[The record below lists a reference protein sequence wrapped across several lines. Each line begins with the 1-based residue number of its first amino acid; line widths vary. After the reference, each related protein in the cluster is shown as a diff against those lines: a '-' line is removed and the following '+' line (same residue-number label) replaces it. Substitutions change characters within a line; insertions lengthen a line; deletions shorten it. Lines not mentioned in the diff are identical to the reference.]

1 MKQNIGNKIR
11 ELREARNFT
20 PNDLA
25 EKTGV
30 SLATVYNWEQGKTL
44 PASELLPVLASV
56 LNTTIDNIMIHS
68 HKEQIKKSISRYY
81 FDLDLDEYGKVQDL
95 VKLVGGTKMDDEM
108 EFRLISIEMTHLL
121 HQSHNLINRIDEL
134 LDEDRN
140 FDQGKL
146 FQIHNQKILL
156 QILYYGAYD
165 VLDELKSKADLT
177 PTLQSYYNL
186 IFGYLVTGQS
196 NLALQLCEEVQKSYP
211 TQNLNILL
219 AECQWRSGK
228 EDLARETL
236 WKILKS
242 RSEYPNLV
250 IIIAHEMLYRILL
263 KKMDTKRIAELMTY
277 SIDWLPEE
285 FSKNGYDSQQARRKF
300 ESRLKR
306 FASQ

>member
-11 ELREARNFT
+11 ELREVRNLT

-25 EKTGV
+25 EETGV

-56 LNTTIDNIMIHS
+56 LNTTIDNIMMYS
-68 HKEQIKKSISRYY
+68 NKEQIRKSISRYL
-81 FDLDLDEYGKVQDL
+81 FDLDLDEYGKVQEL
-95 VKLVGGTKMDDEM
+95 VKLSGEEKIDVEM
-108 EFRLISIEMTHLL
+108 EFRLVTIEMTHIL
-121 HQSHNLINRIDEL
+121 HQSHNLIDHIDEL
-134 LDEDRN
+134 IKEAGN
-140 FDQGKL
+140 FDQEKM

-165 VLDELKSKADLT
+165 VLDELKSKANLN

-196 NLALQLCEEVQKSYP
+196 NSALQLCEEVQISF
-211 TQNLNILL
+211 QSRNLDVLL

-228 EDLARETL
+228 IDLACETL

-242 RSEYPNLV
+242 RSKYPSLV

-263 KKMDTKRIAELMTY
+263 KIPDTRQITELMTY

-306 FASQ
+306 YTS

>member
-11 ELREARNFT
+11 ELREDRDLT

-56 LNTTIDNIMIHS
+56 LNTTIDNIMMYS
-68 HKEQIKKSISRYY
+68 NKEQIKKSISRYY
-81 FDLDLDEYGKVQDL
+81 FDLDLDEYEKVQDL
-95 VKLVGGTKMDDEM
+95 VKLDGEAKMDDEM
-108 EFRLISIEMTHLL
+108 EFRLISIEITHLL
-121 HQSHNLINRIDEL
+121 HKSHNLITRIDEL
-134 LDEDRN
+134 INEVSDL
-140 FDQGKL
+140 DQGKL

-156 QILYYGAYD
+156 QILYYGTYD
-165 VLDELKSKADLT
+165 VLDELKSKADLN
-177 PTLQSYYNL
+177 PTLQSSYNL

-196 NLALQLCEEVQKSYP
+196 NSALKLCEEVQKNYP
-211 TQNLNILL
+211 SQNLDILL

-228 EDLARETL
+228 IDLARETL

-242 RSEYPNLV
+242 RRNYSSL
-250 IIIAHEMLYRILL
+250 IIICAHEMLYRILL
-263 KKMDTKRIAELMTY
+263 KEMDTKLILELITY

-285 FSKNGYDSQQARRKF
+285 FSKNGYDSQQARKKF
-300 ESRLKR
+300 EKRLQR
-306 FASQ
+306 FTN

>member
-1 MKQNIGNKIR
+1 MRASIGNNLR
-11 ELREARNFT
+11 ELRENRKLTMNEVA
-20 PNDLA
+20 D
-25 EKTGV
+25 KMGV

-44 PASELLPVLASV
+44 PVSELLPALASV
-56 LNTTIDNIMIHS
+56 LNTTIDNIMMYS
-68 HKEQIKKSISRYY
+68 YEEQIKKSISRYY
-81 FDLDLDEYGKVQDL
+81 FDLDLDEYRKIQDL
-95 VKLVGGTKMDDEM
+95 VKLRGEAKMDDEM

-140 FDQGKL
+140 FDQERM
-146 FQIHNQKILL
+146 FQVHNQKILL

-165 VLDELKSKADLT
+165 VLDELKLKADLN

-196 NLALQLCEEVQKSYP
+196 SSALQLCEEVQMNFKSS
-211 TQNLNILL
+211 NLNVLL

-228 EDLARETL
+228 IDLACETL

-242 RSEYPNLV
+242 RSKYPSLL
-250 IIIAHEMLYRILL
+250 IIIAHEMLYHILL
-263 KKMDTKRIAELMTY
+263 KITATKQIAELMTY

-285 FSKNGYDSQQARRKF
+285 FSKNGYDSQQAKRKF
-300 ESRLKR
+300 EERLQR
-306 FASQ
+306 FTS

>member
-11 ELREARNFT
+11 ELREGRDLT

-25 EKTGV
+25 EKTRV

-56 LNTTIDNIMIHS
+56 LNTTIDNIMMYS
-68 HKEQIKKSISRYY
+68 NKEQIKKSISRYY
-81 FDLDLDEYGKVQDL
+81 FDLDLDEYGKVQEL
-95 VKLVGGTKMDDEM
+95 VKLVGETKMDDEM

-134 LDEDRN
+134 LNEDRN

-146 FQIHNQKILL
+146 FQVHNQKILL

-196 NLALQLCEEVQKSYP
+196 NSALQLCEEVQMNFQSR
-211 TQNLNILL
+211 NLDILL

-228 EDLARETL
+228 IELACETL

-242 RSEYPNLV
+242 RSEYPSLV